1 MLEIKKS
8 HQDQT
13 LATDKMV
20 QNLVSYG
27 EVVIVL
33 FSLISIFIAGQG
45 NQIISSSDELNI

>member
-33 FSLISIFIAGQG
+33 FSLAFSLLVRETRLYPLQM
-45 NQIISSSDELNI
+45 N

>member
-33 FSLISIFIAGQG
+33 FSLAFSLLVRKTRLYPLQIS
-45 NQIISSSDELNI
+45 